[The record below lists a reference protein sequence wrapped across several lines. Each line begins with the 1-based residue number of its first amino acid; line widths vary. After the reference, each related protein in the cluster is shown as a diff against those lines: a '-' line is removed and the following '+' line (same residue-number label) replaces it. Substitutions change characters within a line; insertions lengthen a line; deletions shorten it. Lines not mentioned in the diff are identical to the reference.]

1 MHSQERRR
9 LYLTVAAAFGSSSLS
24 SLNSCLAY
32 APAPLSSHQ
41 FHSLTSSPS
50 GPSAL
55 PPLLQQQEQRPPHS
69 NIHSHQTRL
78 YSFSNKNNE
87 KKDGGGGGFLGALKR
102 GAKKILPFLQSDEEK
117 QAALQRKQVKQDI
130 TGGIQQVLRDA
141 PLPIRM
147 MGGMIAPLL
156 GSAVSQLGE
165 AMSSQQELVDTLL
178 QEAQANMVSDA
189 TVLQVLGEPII
200 VGAPFQQGSSTSII
214 NGVST
219 TRVQAAFSVQ
229 GSKGEGVAQMDATQ
243 DGITSLIIN
252 VNGRSITVGSGT
264 TTVIGGRTSSSSSS
278 SFGKT
283 NLGKNPRNTG
293 DIIDAEFVETND
305 DKKQ

>member
-1 MHSQERRR
+1 M
-9 LYLTVAAAFGSSSLS
+9 F
-24 SLNSCLAY
+24 
-32 APAPLSSHQ
+32 
-41 FHSLTSSPS
+41 
-50 GPSAL
+50 
-55 PPLLQQQEQRPPHS
+55 
-69 NIHSHQTRL
+69 
-78 YSFSNKNNE
+78 
-87 KKDGGGGGFLGALKR
+87 
-102 GAKKILPFLQSDEEK
+102 PFLQSNEEK

-130 TGGIQQVLRDA
+130 KGGIQQVLKDA

-264 TTVIGGRTSSSSSS
+264 TTVIGGRTTSTSYSS